1 MHRFKKHWWGMI
13 SSVILIAFTGYMLMD
28 TFLLTKVY
36 VVADDKKE
44 NKSDNDTENERSR
57 KLFRQGQRTVTTT
70 YRLR

>member
-36 VVADDKKE
+36 VVANDKKE
-44 NKSDNDTENERSR
+44 NKSDNDTE
-57 KLFRQGQRTVTTT
+57 
-70 YRLR
+70 

>member
-28 TFLLTKVY
+28 TFLLTKSMSLPMIKRKTKVIMIR
-36 VVADDKKE
+36 KM
-44 NKSDNDTENERSR
+44 SSR

>member
-36 VVADDKKE
+36 VGKLCTEFIFFFASWFIQSHFIFQKKE
-44 NKSDNDTENERSR
+44 E
-57 KLFRQGQRTVTTT
+57 
-70 YRLR
+70 

>member
-36 VVADDKKE
+36 VVANDKKE
-44 NKSDNDTENERSR
+44 TKVIMIRKMSSR

>member
-28 TFLLTKVY
+28 TFLLSLPMIKRKTKVIMIR
-36 VVADDKKE
+36 KM
-44 NKSDNDTENERSR
+44 SSR